1 MPFINNF
8 MEKKIKD
15 YLLELAKATI
25 AEALDVA
32 GQAFPKKP
40 VGAGILNEKRGVFV
54 TLEISGQLRGCIGN
68 ISPVYPLEEA
78 VRRNAFNAAFE
89 DLRFTPLAVG
99 EFSGVDIEISVLTVP
114 KKLKYG
120 SADDLLKKLQP
131 LKDGV
136 ILKKGYYEATYLPQV
151 WEDLRN
157 KEAFLSSLCVKAG
170 MKSDEWRSLGVEV
183 FTYRAEVFQ

>member
-1 MPFINNF
+1 MLFMNNF

-15 YLLELAKATI
+15 YLLGLVKATI
-25 AEALDVA
+25 AEALGIAVD
-32 GQAFPKKP
+32 FPKKP
-40 VGAGILNEKRGVFV
+40 DGASVLDEKRGAFV
-54 TLEISGQLRGCIGN
+54 TLEFFGQLRGCIGN

-78 VRRNAFNAAFE
+78 VRRNALNAAF
-89 DLRFTPLAVG
+89 DDPRFMPLTKE
-99 EFSGVDIEISVLTVP
+99 EFKDVEIEISVLTVP
-114 KKLKYG
+114 KKLEYG

-151 WEDLRN
+151 WEDLRD

-170 MKSDEWRSLGVEV
+170 MRSDEWRSGTVEV
-183 FTYRAEVFQ
+183 FTYQAEVF